1 MPVHLKNQKMVSQKR
16 SRVSNLIPIP
26 KAQQFLL
33 QKSNCNFSLYSPRMI
48 EWKGDEKNISSSTD
62 SIEKLKKQ
70 TDKSFASLLVKTE
83 LQKKHKQQ
91 EDYLKSLKDL
101 GLTTFSIE
109 AETLSP
115 FVTGLGSGH
124 PTETG
129 ITLDRNL
136 GIPYIPSSSIK
147 GVMSIAY
154 AVNISGENNKVP
166 ESLLEEYFGSN
177 EKRGQLIFL
186 DAYPKD
192 KIELKVDIINPHY
205 PKYYNNDKN
214 RLLPVETEEP
224 VPVTFLVVPK
234 GIRFIFRCVYLPLE
248 KNLNVQPEKI
258 DEINKIFKTAFSEIG
273 FGAKTSLGYGKFRE
287 IKNAPGEV
295 KSNGSGTKTI
305 FVNEQTMQAGV
316 YDAIVTD
323 RDTRR
328 NTITLQFNK
337 KYTAIKKN
345 CNGKEISRFQKKQQV
360 KIKIS
365 GKIENNAYVVEEII
379 R

>member
-1 MPVHLKNQKMVSQKR
+1 M
-16 SRVSNLIPIP
+16 SNLIPIP
-26 KAQQFLL
+26 KAQQVLL

-48 EWKGDEKNISSSTD
+48 EWLQSKNNQISSCTD
-62 SIEKLKKQ
+62 SIEKLKKKS
-70 TDKSFASLLVKTE
+70 DKLFTSLFVRTE

-154 AVNISGENNKVP
+154 AVNISGEDGKVP

-214 RLLPVETEEP
+214 TPLPVETEEP

-273 FGAKTSLGYGKFRE
+273 FGAKTSLGYGKFFKVGIPAKIE
-287 IKNAPGEV
+287 TTSK
-295 KSNGSGTKTI
+295 KTTI
-305 FVNEQTMQAGV
+305 ANEQTIQAGV

-328 NTITLQFNK
+328 NTITLQFEK

-345 CNGKEISRFQKKQQV
+345 CNGKELGRFQKKQQV

-365 GKIENNAYVVEEII
+365 GQKEKDFYVVEEII

>member
-1 MPVHLKNQKMVSQKR
+1 MHGHLKNQKR
-16 SRVSNLIPIP
+16 SRVNNLVPIP
-26 KAQQFLL
+26 KAQQILL
-33 QKSNCNFSLYSPRMI
+33 QKSTCNFSLYSPRMV
-48 EWKGDEKNISSSTD
+48 EWEQSKNNQISSCTD

-70 TDKSFASLLVKTE
+70 TEKSFNNFVLKTE

-91 EDYLKSLKDL
+91 ENYLKSLKDL
-101 GLTTFSIE
+101 GITVFSIE

-154 AVNISGENNKVP
+154 AVNISGEDGKVP

-214 RLLPVETEEP
+214 TPLPVETEEP

-234 GIRFIFRCVYLPLE
+234 GIGFIFRCVYLPLG
-248 KNLNVQPEKI
+248 KNLNVQSEKI

-273 FGAKTSLGYGKFRE
+273 FGAKTGLGYGKFFRVTTVQKTE
-287 IKNAPGEV
+287 TTSV
-295 KSNGSGTKTI
+295 KASS
-305 FVNEQTMQAGV
+305 VNEQIVQAGE

-345 CNGKEISRFQKKQQV
+345 CSGKELGRFQKKQQV

-365 GKIENNAYVVEEII
+365 GQKEKDFYVVEEII

>member
-1 MPVHLKNQKMVSQKR
+1 
-16 SRVSNLIPIP
+16 
-26 KAQQFLL
+26 
-33 QKSNCNFSLYSPRMI
+33 MI
-48 EWKGDEKNISSSTD
+48 EWEQSKNNQISSCMN

-70 TDKSFASLLVKTE
+70 TDKLFASPLVKTE

-91 EDYLKSLKDL
+91 ENYLSSLKDL

-205 PKYYNNDKN
+205 PNYYNNDKN
-214 RLLPVETEEP
+214 RPLPVETEAP

-258 DEINKIFKTAFSEIG
+258 DEINKIFKIAFFEIG

-295 KSNGSGTKTI
+295 KSNAFVAKAI
-305 FVNEQTMQAGV
+305 PVNEQAVQAGS

-360 KIKIS
+360 KIKIN
-365 GKIENNAYVVEEII
+365 GQKEKDFYLVEEIT

>member
-1 MPVHLKNQKMVSQKR
+1 MN
-16 SRVSNLIPIP
+16 NLVPIP
-26 KAQQFLL
+26 KAQQVLL
-33 QKSNCNFSLYSPRMI
+33 QKSTCNFSLYSPRMV
-48 EWKGDEKNISSSTD
+48 EWEKSKNNQISSCTD

-70 TDKSFASLLVKTE
+70 SEKSFNNFVLKTE
-83 LQKKHKQQ
+83 LQKKHRQQ

-129 ITLDRNL
+129 MTLDRNL

-154 AVNISGENNKVP
+154 AVNISGEEGKVP

-192 KIELKVDIINPHY
+192 KIELKLDIINPHY
-205 PKYYNNDKN
+205 PKYYNDDKN
-214 RLLPVETEEP
+214 RPLPVETEEP

-234 GIRFIFRCVYLPLE
+234 GIRFVFRCVYLPLE
-248 KNLNVQPEKI
+248 KNLNVQLEKI
-258 DEINKIFKTAFSEIG
+258 DEINRIFKTAFSEIG
-273 FGAKTSLGYGKFRE
+273 FGAKTSLGYGKFFKVG
-287 IKNAPGEV
+287 IPS
-295 KSNGSGTKTI
+295 KSETASEKTGT
-305 FVNEQTMQAGV
+305 VNEQNVQAGI
-316 YDAIVTD
+316 YDAIVID

-365 GKIENNAYVVEEII
+365 GQKENNAYVVDEIT